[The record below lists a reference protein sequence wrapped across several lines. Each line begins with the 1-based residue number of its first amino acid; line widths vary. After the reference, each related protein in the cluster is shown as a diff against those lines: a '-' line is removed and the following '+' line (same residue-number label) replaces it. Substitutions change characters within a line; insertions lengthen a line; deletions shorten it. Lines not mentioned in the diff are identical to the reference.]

1 MGHLW
6 FWEASTQ
13 EAQIISI
20 GQCFL
25 KFTRRLAM
33 KSFPSPK
40 NKHVD
45 HKQPPGFIAISHR
58 SARSSGTM
66 PTTGFDW
73 MSHNLKSSHSAITR
87 ALYPFAFK
95 QKPYSSRTSI
105 RNLNLFWLH
114 ETRWRL
120 RHRVKSSKALF
131 KAVFQ
136 AAGSLEETST
146 APKICICSSIP
157 LSS

>member
-1 MGHLW
+1 MP
-6 FWEASTQ
+6 
-13 EAQIISI
+13 
-20 GQCFL
+20 
-25 KFTRRLAM
+25 M
-33 KSFPSPK
+33 KSFPQCQ
-40 NKHVD
+40 NKHFD
-45 HKQPPGFIAISHR
+45 HKLPPGFMAISHR
-58 SARSSGTM
+58 SVRSSGTM
-66 PTTGFDW
+66 PTGGFDW
-73 MSHNLKSSHSAITR
+73 MSHSLKSSHSAITR

-114 ETRWRL
+114 ETRWCL

-136 AAGSLEETST
+136 AAGSLEETSS

-157 LSS
+157 LSSRGENGRRQP